1 MARKKG
7 SMATMEVDLD
17 RVGAVVGGAMK
28 PKATGKVGR
37 HGRDIDQAQLKR
49 LSLAISADLHKRL
62 KHTSVETGRTM
73 VELVETAVAEYLTR
87 QEAQP

>member
-7 SMATMEVDLD
+7 
-17 RVGAVVGGAMK
+17 RAMK
-28 PKATGKVGR
+28 PKTAGKVGR
-37 HGRDIDQAQLKR
+37 HGRDVDQAELKR

-73 VELVETAVAEYLTR
+73 VELVETAVAEYLTK

>member
-7 SMATMEVDLD
+7 SMATMDLD

-37 HGRDIDQAQLKR
+37 HGRDIDQAKLKR